1 MQIPEYQRTYQKNTI
16 KSNRLYK
23 KSDKIFPGGI
33 SHNIRFFAPYP
44 FFVKKA
50 NGKILTDVDNNIY
63 VDYWMGHWALI
74 LGHSPNAISRSV
86 INQVK
91 NGTLYGTVNKASVEL
106 AEMIQKLMPRAEKM
120 RFASTGSEAT
130 MYAVR
135 LARAKTMKKFVK
147 GTIPDLE
154 YQKAVKKPIP
164 VRCIQI
170 HEPFEVETMEG
181 MMKGKAGDWLMIGV
195 NGEMYPIAN
204 EIFRKSYD
212 IVE

>member
-1 MQIPEYQRTYQKNTI
+1 MQLPEYQRTYERNTI
-16 KSNRLYK
+16 KSGYLYK

-50 NGKILTDVDNNIY
+50 KGKILTDVDNNIY

-74 LGHSPNAISRSV
+74 LGHSHDAVSRSV

-91 NGTLYGTVNKASVEL
+91 NGTLFGTVNNVSVEL

-135 LARAKTMKKFVK
+135 LARAKTMKKFVAK
-147 GTIPDLE
+147 IIGGWHGFNSTLLKSVNYPFDSKKELDLIL
-154 YQKAVKKPIP
+154 KKNTSN
-164 VRCIQI
+164 RY
-170 HEPFEVETMEG
+170 H
-181 MMKGKAGDWLMIGV
+181 LMILKI
-195 NGEMYPIAN
+195 P
-204 EIFRKSYD
+204 
-212 IVE
+212 